1 VLAKFQKIH
10 SGVHQGQAETEVWM
24 CFQCVFGWFSVGFWG
39 PIVLAEFRRNS
50 RLGAKRWPNQLSR
63 AKGKK
68 CILASASEQVAQH
81 LSVFILSECDSE
93 NSHKYGYI
101 SWHFEFSTTTFIL
114 NCIVIL
120 KAGASFSGCPRAA
133 KDVYS
138 TIYSVNL
145 PPGVFGLLLSACQ
158 ANEFTSR
165 TKQKK

>member
-68 CILASASEQVAQH
+68 CILAAASEQVAQH

-101 SWHFEFSTTTFIL
+101 SWHFKFSRGNIFERFAVNL
-114 NCIVIL
+114 L
-120 KAGASFSGCPRAA
+120 WR
-133 KDVYS
+133 
-138 TIYSVNL
+138 SVNKR
-145 PPGVFGLLLSACQ
+145 PIKCAKSIA
-158 ANEFTSR
+158 
-165 TKQKK
+165 